1 MVKIQ
6 ELIPVSEH
14 HGIHRDAHSNSI
26 INTDTDAYRS
36 REAKRRASSELYAI
50 KQQLKDL
57 SAKYDALVFE
67 IQELKRINTR

>member
-14 HGIHRDAHSNSI
+14 HGIHRDAHSNGI
-26 INTDTDAYRS
+26 INTDDDAYRS
-36 REAKRRASSELYAI
+36 REAKRKTSSELIAI
-50 KQQLKDL
+50 KKQLNEL
-57 SAKYDALVFE
+57 SAKYDTLVFE